1 MGFQVASGT
10 RAKSLNQTSDSVKKL
25 EQGRLTEVEII
36 DGDPIVASTLKD
48 VTQSVSTEG
57 NNRSLEDYRFK
68 DGT

>member
-48 VTQSVSTEG
+48 VTQSVSTKG